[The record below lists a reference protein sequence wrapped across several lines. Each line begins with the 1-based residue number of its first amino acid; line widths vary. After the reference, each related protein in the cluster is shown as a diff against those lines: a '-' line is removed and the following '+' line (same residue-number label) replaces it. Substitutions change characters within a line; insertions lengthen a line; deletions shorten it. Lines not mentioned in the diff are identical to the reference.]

1 MECPKV
7 QDEKMMDIDLD
18 LMESSMVQRY
28 FVIYLTRTGLTKG
41 LIVEM
46 KNIFKFFYLFMGCL
60 SHSHFKN

>member
-1 MECPKV
+1 VECPKV

-41 LIVEM
+41 LIDL
-46 KNIFKFFYLFMGCL
+46 NN
-60 SHSHFKN
+60 S